1 MTTMTMNFGSNVLA
15 PAAFHGNSFVKPR
28 APRRSFAARLAAL
41 QARHE
46 QSEQVV
52 DIAGVVARSVLALV
66 PFTVLA
72 WVFVAV

>member
-1 MTTMTMNFGSNVLA
+1 MTSMTMNHGADFFARSTSNA
-15 PAAFHGNSFVKPR
+15 NSFVKPR

-46 QSEQVV
+46 QAEHSV
-52 DIAGVVARSVLALV
+52 DVAGVVARSVLALV